1 MTAPNSTMQPLL
13 KPLAMLGRSLLFF
26 VQILGSS
33 KLGLRQLRAI
43 LDQLYFIGARSLVI
57 IMICGFFVG
66 MVLTLQSYVE
76 LSKFGA
82 TDSVGAVLALSLFR
96 ELGPVLTA
104 LLFSGRAGTSIAAEI
119 GLMKATEQLSAMEL
133 MAIDPV
139 QRVVVPRF
147 IAGVISLPLL
157 AILFNLLALAGGATY
172 ALYIMGIDSGVFW
185 GNMVA
190 SVEFQS
196 DFMMSFWKS
205 VAFGVI
211 TSFIA
216 VFSGYFTTPTGDGI
230 GRATTQTVVVS
241 AVAVLIVDFLIT
253 ALMTW
258 N

>member
-1 MTAPNSTMQPLL
+1 MSKSNSNMDAIT
-13 KPLAMLGRSLLFF
+13 KPLATLGRSVLFF
-26 VQILGSS
+26 AQILGSFRPDI
-33 KLGLRQLRAI
+33 KQLRAI
-43 LDQLYFIGARSLVI
+43 LGQVYFIGARSLVI
-57 IMICGFFVG
+57 IMISGFFVG

-139 QRVVVPRF
+139 KRVVVPRF

-157 AILFNLLALAGGATY
+157 SMLFNLLAVAGGAAY
-172 ALYIMGIDSGVFW
+172 AIYIMGIDSGIFW
-185 GNMVA
+185 GNMIA

-205 VAFGVI
+205 LAFGI
-211 TSFIA
+211 IASFIA

-258 N
+258 T

>member
-1 MTAPNSTMQPLL
+1 MANQNTNLTPITAA
-13 KPLAMLGRSLLFF
+13 LAVLGRSVLFF
-26 VQILGSS
+26 IQILRSFRPS
-33 KLGLRQLRAI
+33 LRQFQAI
-43 LDQLYFIGARSLVI
+43 MSQVYFIGARSLVI
-57 IMICGFFVG
+57 IMISGFFVG

-139 QRVVVPRF
+139 RRVIVPRF
-147 IAGVISLPLL
+147 VAGFLSLPLL
-157 AILFNLLALAGGATY
+157 AMLFNLLALAGGAAY
-172 ALYIMGIDSGVFW
+172 AIYVMGVDSGIFW
-185 GNMVA
+185 GNMIS
-190 SVEFQS
+190 SVEFQN
-196 DFMMSFWKS
+196 DFMLGFWKS
-205 VAFGVI
+205 VAFGAI
-211 TSFIA
+211 STYIA

-241 AVAVLIVDFLIT
+241 AVVVLMVDFLIT

-258 N
+258 S